1 MKFIKPLSIA
11 LILLLFTACEKEGP
25 RGPEGNANVLSGT
38 YTISNWSYS
47 EPSFVGDFIVPD
59 ISEDIIQ
66 NGATLV
72 YVETGEGTF
81 SQLPL
86 TFYQSDSY
94 STSLEVITM
103 LQRVQIIW
111 TDSDLTTPLLPPALN
126 FNVVT
131 IAAST
136 RLAHPE
142 LDFSNYKD
150 IVRTF
155 ELE

>member
-1 MKFIKPLSIA
+1 MKFLKPLSIV
-11 LILLLFTACEKEGP
+11 LILLLFTAFEKEGP

-38 YTISNWSYS
+38 YIISNWSYS
-47 EPSFVGDFIVPD
+47 EPSFVGDITVPD
-59 ISEDIIQ
+59 ITQDIIQ
-66 NGATLV
+66 NGAILV
-72 YVETGEGTF
+72 YIETGEGTF

-86 TFYQSDSY
+86 TFYQSDNY
-94 STSLEVITM
+94 STSLEVVTA
-103 LQRVQIIW
+103 LQKVHIIW
-111 TDSDLTTPLLPPALN
+111 TDSDLATPLLPPALN
-126 FNVVT
+126 FKVVT

-150 IVRTF
+150 VVRTF